1 MPIIPG
7 IVKLA
12 TPGEEMCRVKVQ
24 RIRSTTP
31 SAVPSMLLYSRC
43 NRIPPTVIKDC
54 AVSMILGGRPK
65 VYFVC
70 RVEGKDLVLMQESQ
84 NDDW

>member
-1 MPIIPG
+1 MPTLAG
-7 IVKLA
+7 IVKMA
-12 TPGEEMCRVKVQ
+12 IPGEELCRVKVQ
-24 RIRSTTP
+24 RLRSTTP

-43 NRIPPTVIKDC
+43 NRIPPTVVKDC

>member
-1 MPIIPG
+1 
-7 IVKLA
+7 
-12 TPGEEMCRVKVQ
+12 
-24 RIRSTTP
+24 
-31 SAVPSMLLYSRC
+31 MLLYSRC
-43 NRIPPTVIKDC
+43 NRIPPTVVKDC

>member
-1 MPIIPG
+1 MPTLSG
-7 IVKLA
+7 IVKMA
-12 TPGEEMCRVKVQ
+12 TPGEDIYRVKIL
-24 RIRSTTP
+24 RLRHTTP
-31 SAVPSMLLYSRC
+31 SAIPSMLLYSRC

-54 AVSMILGGRPK
+54 SVFRILGGRPK

>member
-1 MPIIPG
+1 MPVLPG
-7 IVKLA
+7 VVKQA
-12 TPGEEMCRVKVQ
+12 SSGDEMCCVKVQ
-24 RIRSTTP
+24 RLRPTTP
-31 SAVPSMLLYSRC
+31 SAVPSMLVYSRC
-43 NRIPPTVIKDC
+43 NRIPPTVVKDC

-70 RVEGKDLVLMQESQ
+70 RVEGNDLVLVQESQ